1 MFVTPIDD
9 LRGGP
14 RTQMLA
20 WADRTLRS
28 ASDALVD
35 RGVDPRSGLEDIL
48 RVDEALAGS
57 VAEASM
63 LVFRAV
69 PQDVPEVF
77 RSRCERMR
85 SSAER
90 VLGIPT
96 THPNETYIRGMME
109 AFDAGAV
116 RDYGD
121 ALRAFQVG
129 PGPTERRAAM
139 RAMGLAAYGLFIDPA
154 LGAGLVQG
162 DEVFDRVWLP
172 LRIARGARWDPEADQ
187 VVGGPETLALDDEF
201 AESGHA
207 SPVYFP
213 FVWKDATTTGET
225 GWLLRERLSLTNPR
239 DSLKAFMRAIL
250 EGDYRRPP
258 RGASNRRSRF
268 FRSARL
274 A

>member
-14 RTQMLA
+14 RTQILA
-20 WADRTLRS
+20 WADKTLRS
-28 ASDALVD
+28 ASDALID
-35 RGVDPRSGLEDIL
+35 RGVDPRSGFEDIL

-63 LVFRAV
+63 VVFRAV
-69 PQDVPEVF
+69 PEDVPEMF

-90 VLGIPT
+90 VLGMPT
-96 THPNETYIRGMME
+96 THPNETYIRVMTE

-121 ALRAFQVG
+121 AYRAFQVG

-139 RAMGLAAYGLFIDPA
+139 RAMGLAAHWLFVEPA
-154 LGAGLVQG
+154 LAGGLVEG
-162 DEVFDRVWLP
+162 DEVFDRLWLP
-172 LRIARGARWDPEADQ
+172 LRISRGARWDPEADV
-187 VVGGPETLALDDEF
+187 VVGGPETLALDDEV
-201 AESGHA
+201 AASGHA

-213 FVWKDATTTGET
+213 HVWKDAATTGET
-225 GWLLRERLSLTNPR
+225 GWLLRERLYLTNPR
-239 DSLKAFMRAIL
+239 DTLRAFMKAIL
-250 EGDYRRPP
+250 DGDYRRPP
-258 RGASNRRSRF
+258 GGASNRRFRF
-268 FRSARL
+268 LRSPAL
-274 A
+274 